1 MNRLFRGL
9 ALLLMLSPFAA
20 AHDMT
25 FDIEP
30 LTLFGRSHGTS
41 LALKLDE
48 ADWRWLRDKRVLRL
62 GTAATDSAPLD
73 LTANPQ
79 DYEGLTADYAE
90 LLADMLRIEI
100 QVLRFPDRA
109 QAIAA
114 LKHGE
119 LDLLGSASGFEA
131 ADPELAISRAY
142 TDDQPVLVTRSD
154 RTTALPKDL
163 EGQRLS
169 MSEYYLSSGEVRAFY
184 PKADLQVYPTDL
196 DAISAVVFGQ
206 ADVHVGGA
214 LTSRYLIN
222 RNFLSEVQLTEF
234 AGLEVTNIGF
244 ALRAGD
250 ESLLRIINHALAV
263 VPTSESTAI
272 MRRWGGNAITVH
284 DHGRLDISPN
294 ERRWLTAH
302 PRLRVAVIEDSP
314 PVSFFDQQSQLRG
327 ISSDVLNKISSR
339 TGLKFEVVRGRTFS
353 ELGELIR
360 TGKADLIASINHNF
374 ETEGELRFTRPYLT
388 SPYVLVS
395 RNAAGQ
401 PDRLD
406 QMAGK
411 RLVLS
416 RRSTLRSYI
425 QQNFPDII
433 LLESQGTA
441 DSMAMIAEGRADASI
456 STLVVARYLISNQYQ
471 DRLRISGAAGLRP
484 ALVGLATSRGS
495 LELYSILD
503 KVLMSISPEEM
514 NELTGR
520 WNSEVMVDTSQTRAS
535 RMASL
540 RGFALTAVLL
550 SLALGWILYLR
561 GLIRKRE
568 AAERA
573 LSEQMSFMRVLI
585 DGLPHP
591 IYVRDR
597 ETRMLL
603 CNSRYLEISGRR
615 HEEIIG
621 TRPSEGLGIEE
632 QYSLAFE
639 QQYQEVMAAGK
650 ELLRDCQLMLP
661 DGRTITAYH
670 WILPFRDN
678 AGEVKGI
685 IAGWIDISER
695 EQLLGE
701 LKEAKREAE
710 NANRAKTTFLATMS
724 HEIRTPMN
732 AVVGM
737 LELAMKRADHG
748 ILDRFA
754 IEVASGAARG
764 MLDLIGDILD
774 VVRIESGRLTLNPQR
789 TAFKDLVESVV
800 RVFDGLARQKQLA
813 LVLEFDEQ
821 ADREVLIDPLR
832 LKQVLS
838 NLLSNAI
845 KFTSVG
851 QVLVSVEAR
860 LDEAGESLGIRLL
873 VRDTGI
879 GISAEDQLKL
889 FAPFSQAGA
898 DSQSTSGGSGL
909 GLMISRTLCS
919 MMQGQLNLTSVPG
932 LGTQTEVLLD
942 LPILPALPTDKPAPA
957 EVQPGKVLSV
967 LVVDDY
973 PANRM
978 LLSQQLNYLGHNVQ
992 DEQDGAHGLRS
1003 WRNHHFDVVITDCN
1017 MPVMNGYDLAKAI
1030 RAEEELSNATPCL
1043 ILGFTANAQPEEI
1056 DRCLAAGMDDC
1067 LFKPIGMKDLM
1078 ARLSKVESAFEQAPE
1093 ADDLTPSDDDIDLGS
1108 LEQLTCGDRA
1118 SINSLLQDL
1127 ASSNEEDLL
1136 RLLKLFSQNDLV
1148 GLGDLAHRVKGG
1160 ARIIKAKRLIQCC
1173 EQLQNDCNGLDGV
1186 RLTQSVDALHEA
1198 MEALARV
1205 LEKYIGLPVD

>member
-9 ALLLMLSPFAA
+9 ALLLILSPFAA

-25 FDIEP
+25 SDIEP

-41 LALKLDE
+41 LTLKLDE

-62 GTAATDSAPLD
+62 GTAATDSASMN

-90 LLADMLRIEI
+90 MLANMLHIEI

-131 ADPELAISRAY
+131 ADPELAISRSY
-142 TDDQPVLVTRSD
+142 TDDQPVLATRSD

-163 EGQRLS
+163 AGQRLS
-169 MSEYYLSSGEVRAFY
+169 MSEYYLSAGEVRAFY
-184 PKADLQVYPTDL
+184 SKAEQVYPTDP

-214 LTSRYLIN
+214 LTSSYLIN
-222 RNFLSEVQLTEF
+222 KNFLSEVQLAEF
-234 AGLEVTNIGF
+234 AGLEVTNVGF
-244 ALRAGD
+244 ALRAGED
-250 ESLLRIINHALAV
+250 SLLRIINQALVAI
-263 VPTSESTAI
+263 PASESTTI
-272 MRRWGGNAITVH
+272 MRRWGGSAITVH
-284 DHGRLDISPN
+284 DHEMLNITAN
-294 ERRWLTAH
+294 ERRWLA
-302 PRLRVAVIEDSP
+302 AVIEDSP
-314 PVSFFDQQSQLRG
+314 PVSFFDQQNQLRG

-353 ELGELIR
+353 ELDELVR
-360 TGKADLIASINHNF
+360 TGKADLIAAVNQNI
-374 ETEGELRFTRPYLT
+374 ETAGEWPFTRPYLT

-401 PDRLD
+401 PGRLE
-406 QMAGK
+406 QMRGK
-411 RLVLS
+411 RLAIS
-416 RRSTLRSYI
+416 RKSPLRGYI
-425 QQNFPDII
+425 RENFPDII
-433 LLESQGTA
+433 LLESEGTA
-441 DSMAMIAEGRADASI
+441 GAMAMITQGQADASI
-456 STLVVARYLISNQYQ
+456 STQVVARYLISNFHQ
-471 DRLRISGAAGLRP
+471 DSLRISGAAGLRP
-484 ALVGLATSRGS
+484 ALVGLATSCGV

-503 KVLMSISPEEM
+503 KVFMSISPEELS
-514 NELTGR
+514 EITRR
-520 WNSEVMVDTSQTRAS
+520 WNREVMVNTSQTR
-535 RMASL
+535 ASL

-550 SLALGWILYLR
+550 SLALALGWILYLR

-603 CNSRYLEISGRR
+603 CNSRYLEVCGRR
-615 HEEIIG
+615 REEIIG
-621 TRPSEGLGIEE
+621 TRPSEGLGIEV

-650 ELLRDCQLMLP
+650 ELLRDCQMMLP
-661 DGRTITAYH
+661 DGRMITAYH
-670 WILPFRDN
+670 WILPFRDST
-678 AGEVKGI
+678 GEVKGI

-695 EQLLGE
+695 EQLLAE

-737 LELAMKRADHG
+737 LELAMKKADHG

-800 RVFDGLARQKQLA
+800 RVFEGLARQKQLA

-821 ADREVLIDPLR
+821 ANRDVLIDPLR

-851 QVLVSVEAR
+851 QVLVSVEAG
-860 LDEAGESLGIRLL
+860 LDEAGESLGVRLL

-889 FAPFSQAGA
+889 FAPFSQVGVG
-898 DSQSTSGGSGL
+898 SQSSSRGSGL

-1056 DRCLAAGMDDC
+1056 DRCLEAGMDDC

-1078 ARLSKVESAFEQAPE
+1078 ARLSKVESVFEQAPE
-1093 ADDLTPSDDDIDLGS
+1093 ADDLAPSDDDIDLGS

-1136 RLLKLFSQNDLV
+1136 RLLELFSQNDLV
-1148 GLGDLAHRVKGG
+1148 GLGHLAHRVKGG

-1173 EQLQNDCNGLDGV
+1173 EQLQNDCNELDGV
-1186 RLTQSVDALHEA
+1186 RLTQSVDALHDA
-1198 MEALARV
+1198 MEALARI
-1205 LEKYIGLPVD
+1205 LEEYMSLPVD